1 MIDQL
6 IFHICEK
13 NVHMW
18 GKTPESEVLSCLNP
32 GWIFGGF
39 FFSNRNKFA
48 IPDSIRRF
56 LSLDTTPHV
65 IVAILTLSRIFY
77 LYIISLLTE

>member
-1 MIDQL
+1 
-6 IFHICEK
+6 
-13 NVHMW
+13 MW

-77 LYIISLLTE
+77 LYHIIVDRISRESPKLRGVFPDN